1 MLRDATIHGPYR
13 YLLTRDWNTSPVPTA
28 LKQVC
33 FCQLNPSTADAQR
46 DDPTLKRNISF
57 AKAWGFNRLV
67 VVNLYAFRATDPNE
81 LLAAQERGVDVVGP
95 ENFAYLNYAFNL
107 SKMVVACW
115 GAAPWAQRRGD
126 EVLAQFPTVNFY
138 AARLTKEG
146 APAHVLYL
154 PGSLKPTIY
163 RPSNVTV

>member
-1 MLRDATIHGPYR
+1 MIRSATIIGPYR
-13 YLLTRDWNTSPVPTA
+13 YSLTRNWGDWVTRLA
-28 LKQVC
+28 FQQVC
-33 FCQLNPSTADAQR
+33 FCQLNPSTADGQK
-46 DDPTLKRNISF
+46 DDPTLRRNIAF
-57 AKAWGFNRLV
+57 AKAWGFDRLV
-67 VVNLYAFRATDPNE
+67 VVNLYAFLATDPNE

-95 ENFAYLNYAFNL
+95 ENFACLNYAFSW

-115 GAAPWAQRRGD
+115 GAAPWAQRRGN

-154 PGSLKPTIY
+154 PGDLKPVLY
-163 RPSNVTV
+163 RVGSAAA